1 MKQIKYVAMIAAMA
15 FTSCQVQDELKSNF
29 SQEMTFTAM
38 SGEGETRTQIDGA
51 NAGKV
56 LWSPNDAIKVFYGDK
71 AAGTFTY
78 KGTEAV
84 DIATFTGNYSTM
96 TGGIEVGTGSSEYY
110 WAVYPNQ
117 SGSKYESESVTVT
130 VPASQKATKGSFQN
144 GAFPSIAKSQTPSLA
159 FYNVCGGICFTVSRS
174 DINEIVF
181 EGKNNEDLVGTVK
194 VVMKSGKPVVDAVV
208 EGQKTVTL
216 TGALEAGANYYVSL
230 LPQTLSNGI
239 VVTFS
244 TTSGLKGSC
253 EYDRTTIARSYFS
266 TLSNIDS
273 EVEVWSKTVWV
284 NDEAGSEAIEAGA
297 GTGTSAVDWISYS
310 DNTVSWE
317 ANTTGKPR
325 EGVITLP
332 NGGTYTVKQVE
343 AKDLA
348 GGYSFYNYSFNSA
361 AVSSTTIYGHPK
373 NDRNHETAVQLVSV
387 ETPQEINGHVHNLD
401 LVGLYLN
408 FKVPVSF
415 EIVDGTPMIYTY
427 MSLDYQTVSDGTKMA
442 CIPEIT
448 HSTTYN
454 NVSGQTNFAPKKF
467 GANNCNYFWAGWG
480 LENLFETTTI
490 AIGSPSL
497 RHVAS
502 GWYFCGFSFVKEG
515 YSAYT
520 TIYQLNY
527 KNQWVYSE
535 TGGGARFVRK

>member
-1 MKQIKYVAMIAAMA
+1 MIAAMA
-15 FTSCQVQDELKSNF
+15 FASCQVQDELKSNF

-38 SGEGETRTQIDGA
+38 SGEGETRTQIDGS

-56 LWSPNDAIKVFYGDK
+56 LWSQNDAIKVFYADK

-84 DIATFTGNYSTM
+84 DIATFTGGFTSV

-117 SGSKYESESVTVT
+117 NGSKYESESVTVT

-194 VVMKSGKPVVDAVV
+194 VVMKGGKPVVDAVV

-230 LPQTLSNGI
+230 LPQTLSSGI

-253 EYDRTTIARSYFS
+253 EYDGTTIERSSFS
-266 TLSNIDS
+266 ILNNIDS
-273 EVEVWSKTVWV
+273 KVNVWSKTVWV
-284 NDEAGSEAIEAGA
+284 NDEVGSESIEAGA
-297 GTGTSAVDWISYS
+297 GTGTSTAEWISYS

-348 GGYSFYNYSFNSA
+348 GEYDFYNYSFNTTG
-361 AVSSTTIYGHPK
+361 VSSTTVVNQNGREHI
-373 NDRNHETAVQLVSV
+373 TAVRLEVV
-387 ETPQEINGHVHNLD
+387 ESPKEINGHVHNLD
-401 LVGLYLN
+401 LVGLYLD

-427 MSLDYQTVSDGTKMA
+427 MSLDYQTVSDETKMA

-448 HSTTYN
+448 YSTTYN
-454 NVSGQTNFAPKKF
+454 KKNYNFAPKKF

-535 TGGGARFVRK
+535 AGGAHFVRK

>member
-15 FTSCQVQDELKSNF
+15 FASCQVQDELKSNF

-38 SGEGETRTQIDGA
+38 SGEGETRTQIDGS

-56 LWSPNDAIKVFYGDK
+56 LWSQNDAIKVFYADK

-84 DIATFTGNYSTM
+84 DIATFTGGFTSV

-117 SGSKYESESVTVT
+117 NGSKYESESVTVT

-194 VVMKSGKPVVDAVV
+194 VVMKGGKPVVDAVV

-230 LPQTLSNGI
+230 LPQTLSSGI

-244 TTSGLKGSC
+244 TTSGLKGNC
-253 EYDRTTIARSYFS
+253 EYDGTTIERSSFS
-266 TLSNIDS
+266 ILNNIDS
-273 EVEVWSKTVWV
+273 KVNVWSKTVWV
-284 NDEAGSEAIEAGA
+284 NDEAGSESIEAGA
-297 GTGTSAVDWISYS
+297 GTGTSTAEWISYS

-348 GGYSFYNYSFNSA
+348 GKYDFYNYSFNTTG
-361 AVSSTTIYGHPK
+361 VSSTTVVNQNGREHI
-373 NDRNHETAVQLVSV
+373 TAVRLEVV
-387 ETPQEINGHVHNLD
+387 ESPEEINGHVHNLD
-401 LVGLYLN
+401 LVGLYLD

-427 MSLDYQTVSDGTKMA
+427 MSLDYQTVSDETKMA

-448 HSTTYN
+448 YSTTYN
-454 NVSGQTNFAPKKF
+454 RKNYNFAPKKF

-535 TGGGARFVRK
+535 AGGAHFVRK

>member
-15 FTSCQVQDELKSNF
+15 FASCQVQDELKSNF

-38 SGEGETRTQIDGA
+38 SGEGETRTQIDGS

-56 LWSPNDAIKVFYGDK
+56 LWSQNDAIKVFYADK

-84 DIATFTGNYSTM
+84 DIATFTGGFTSV
-96 TGGIEVGTGSSEYY
+96 TGGIEVGTGSSESY

-117 SGSKYESESVTVT
+117 NGSKYESESVTVT

-194 VVMKSGKPVVDAVV
+194 VVMKGGKPVVDAVV

-230 LPQTLSNGI
+230 LPQTLSSGI

-253 EYDRTTIARSYFS
+253 EYDGTTIERSSFS
-266 TLSNIDS
+266 ILNNIDS
-273 EVEVWSKTVWV
+273 KVNVWSKTVWV
-284 NDEAGSEAIEAGA
+284 NDEAGSESIEAGA
-297 GTGTSAVDWISYS
+297 GTGTSTAEWISYS

-348 GGYSFYNYSFNSA
+348 GEYDFYNYSFKTTG
-361 AVSSTTIYGHPK
+361 VSSTTVVNQNGREHI
-373 NDRNHETAVQLVSV
+373 TAVRLEVVKSP
-387 ETPQEINGHVHNLD
+387 EEINGHVHNLD
-401 LVGLYLN
+401 LVGLYLD

-427 MSLDYQTVSDGTKMA
+427 MSLDYQTVSDETKMA

-448 HSTTYN
+448 YSTTYN
-454 NVSGQTNFAPKKF
+454 NKNYNFAPKKF

-535 TGGGARFVRK
+535 AGGAHFVRK

>member
-15 FTSCQVQDELKSNF
+15 FASCQVQDELKSNF

-38 SGEGETRTQIDGA
+38 SGEGETRTQIDGS

-56 LWSPNDAIKVFYGDK
+56 LWSQNDAIKVFYADK

-84 DIATFTGNYSTM
+84 DIATFTGGFTSV

-117 SGSKYESESVTVT
+117 NGSKYESESVTVT

-194 VVMKSGKPVVDAVV
+194 VVMKGGKPVVDAVV

-230 LPQTLSNGI
+230 LPQTLSSGI

-253 EYDRTTIARSYFS
+253 EYDGTTIERSSFS
-266 TLSNIDS
+266 ILNNIDS
-273 EVEVWSKTVWV
+273 KVNVWSKTVWV
-284 NDEAGSEAIEAGA
+284 NDEAGSESIEAGA
-297 GTGTSAVDWISYS
+297 GTGTSTAEWISYS

-348 GGYSFYNYSFNSA
+348 GEYDFYNYSFK
-361 AVSSTTIYGHPK
+361 TT
-373 NDRNHETAVQLVSV
+373 
-387 ETPQEINGHVHNLD
+387 
-401 LVGLYLN
+401 
-408 FKVPVSF
+408 
-415 EIVDGTPMIYTY
+415 
-427 MSLDYQTVSDGTKMA
+427 
-442 CIPEIT
+442 
-448 HSTTYN
+448 
-454 NVSGQTNFAPKKF
+454 
-467 GANNCNYFWAGWG
+467 
-480 LENLFETTTI
+480 
-490 AIGSPSL
+490 
-497 RHVAS
+497 
-502 GWYFCGFSFVKEG
+502 
-515 YSAYT
+515 
-520 TIYQLNY
+520 
-527 KNQWVYSE
+527 
-535 TGGGARFVRK
+535 

>member
-15 FTSCQVQDELKSNF
+15 FASCQVQDELKSNF

-38 SGEGETRTQIDGA
+38 SGEGETRTQIDGS

-56 LWSPNDAIKVFYGDK
+56 LWSQNDAIKVFYADK

-84 DIATFTGNYSTM
+84 DIATFTGGFTSV

-117 SGSKYESESVTVT
+117 NGSKYESESVTVT

-194 VVMKSGKPVVDAVV
+194 VVMKGGKPVVDAVV

-230 LPQTLSNGI
+230 LPQTLSSGI

-253 EYDRTTIARSYFS
+253 EYDGTTIERSSFS
-266 TLSNIDS
+266 ILNNIDS
-273 EVEVWSKTVWV
+273 KVNVWSKTVWV
-284 NDEAGSEAIEAGA
+284 NDEVGSESIEAGA
-297 GTGTSAVDWISYS
+297 GTGTSTAEWISYS

-348 GGYSFYNYSFNSA
+348 GEYDFYNYSFNTTG
-361 AVSSTTIYGHPK
+361 VSSTTVVNQNGREHI
-373 NDRNHETAVQLVSV
+373 TAVRLEVV
-387 ETPQEINGHVHNLD
+387 ESPKEINGHVHNLD
-401 LVGLYLN
+401 LVGLYLD

-427 MSLDYQTVSDGTKMA
+427 MSLDYQTVSDETKMA

-448 HSTTYN
+448 YSTTYN
-454 NVSGQTNFAPKKF
+454 KKNYNFAPKKF

-535 TGGGARFVRK
+535 AGGAHFVRK

>member
-15 FTSCQVQDELKSNF
+15 FASCQVQDELKSNF

-117 SGSKYESESVTVT
+117 NGSKYESESVTVT

-194 VVMKSGKPVVDAVV
+194 VVMKGGKPVVDAVV

-230 LPQTLSNGI
+230 LPQTLSSGI

-253 EYDRTTIARSYFS
+253 EYDGTTIERSSFS
-266 TLSNIDS
+266 ILNNIDS
-273 EVEVWSKTVWV
+273 KVNVWSKTVWV
-284 NDEAGSEAIEAGA
+284 NDEVGSESIEAGA
-297 GTGTSAVDWISYS
+297 GTGTSTAEWISYS

-348 GGYSFYNYSFNSA
+348 GEYDFYNYSFKTTG
-361 AVSSTTIYGHPK
+361 VSSTTVVNQNGREHI
-373 NDRNHETAVQLVSV
+373 TAVRLEVVKSP
-387 ETPQEINGHVHNLD
+387 EEINGHVHNLD
-401 LVGLYLN
+401 LVGLYLD

-427 MSLDYQTVSDGTKMA
+427 MSLDYQTVSDETKMA

-448 HSTTYN
+448 YSTTYN
-454 NVSGQTNFAPKKF
+454 NKNYNFAPKKF

-535 TGGGARFVRK
+535 AGGAHFVRK

>member
-15 FTSCQVQDELKSNF
+15 FASCQVQDELKSNF

-38 SGEGETRTQIDGA
+38 SGEGETRTQIDGS

-56 LWSPNDAIKVFYGDK
+56 LWSQNDAIKVFYADK

-84 DIATFTGNYSTM
+84 DIATFTGGFTSV

-117 SGSKYESESVTVT
+117 NGSKYESESVTVT

-194 VVMKSGKPVVDAVV
+194 VVMKGGKPVVDAVV

-230 LPQTLSNGI
+230 LPQTLSSGI

-253 EYDRTTIARSYFS
+253 EYDGTTIERSSFS
-266 TLSNIDS
+266 ILNNIDS
-273 EVEVWSKTVWV
+273 KVNVWSKTVWV
-284 NDEAGSEAIEAGA
+284 NDEAGSESIEAGA
-297 GTGTSAVDWISYS
+297 GTGTSTAEWISYS

-348 GGYSFYNYSFNSA
+348 GEYDFYNYSFKTTG
-361 AVSSTTIYGHPK
+361 VSSTTVVNQNGREHI
-373 NDRNHETAVQLVSV
+373 TAVRLEVV
-387 ETPQEINGHVHNLD
+387 ESHEEINGHVHNLD
-401 LVGLYLN
+401 LVGLYLD

-427 MSLDYQTVSDGTKMA
+427 MSLDYQTVSDETKMA

-448 HSTTYN
+448 YSTTYN
-454 NVSGQTNFAPKKF
+454 NKNYNFAPKKF

-535 TGGGARFVRK
+535 AGGAHFVRK

>member
-15 FTSCQVQDELKSNF
+15 FASCQVQDELKSNF

-38 SGEGETRTQIDGA
+38 SGEGETRTQIDGS

-56 LWSPNDAIKVFYGDK
+56 LWSQNDAIKVFYADK

-84 DIATFTGNYSTM
+84 DIATFTGGFTSV

-117 SGSKYESESVTVT
+117 NGSKYESESVTVT

-194 VVMKSGKPVVDAVV
+194 VVMKGGKPVVDAVV

-230 LPQTLSNGI
+230 LPQTLSSGI

-253 EYDRTTIARSYFS
+253 EYDGTTIERSSFS
-266 TLSNIDS
+266 ILNNIDS
-273 EVEVWSKTVWV
+273 KVNVWSKTVWV
-284 NDEAGSEAIEAGA
+284 NDEAGSESIEAGA
-297 GTGTSAVDWISYS
+297 GTGTSTAEWISYS

-348 GGYSFYNYSFNSA
+348 GEYDFYNYSFKTTG
-361 AVSSTTIYGHPK
+361 VSSTTVVNQNGREHI
-373 NDRNHETAVQLVSV
+373 TAVRLEVV
-387 ETPQEINGHVHNLD
+387 ESPEEINGHVHNLD
-401 LVGLYLN
+401 LVGLYLD

-427 MSLDYQTVSDGTKMA
+427 MSLDYQTVSDETKMA

-448 HSTTYN
+448 YSTTYN
-454 NVSGQTNFAPKKF
+454 NKNYNFAPKKF

-535 TGGGARFVRK
+535 AGGAHFVRK

>member
-15 FTSCQVQDELKSNF
+15 FASCQVQDELKSNF

-38 SGEGETRTQIDGA
+38 SGEGETRTQIDGS

-56 LWSPNDAIKVFYGDK
+56 LWSQNDAIKVFYADK

-84 DIATFTGNYSTM
+84 DIATFTGGFTSV

-117 SGSKYESESVTVT
+117 NGSKYESESVTVT

-194 VVMKSGKPVVDAVV
+194 VVMKGGKPVVDAVV

-230 LPQTLSNGI
+230 LPQTLSSGI

-253 EYDRTTIARSYFS
+253 EYDGTTIERSSFS
-266 TLSNIDS
+266 ILNNIDS
-273 EVEVWSKTVWV
+273 KVNVWSKTVWV
-284 NDEAGSEAIEAGA
+284 NDEAGSESIEAGA
-297 GTGTSAVDWISYS
+297 GTGTSTAEWISYS

-348 GGYSFYNYSFNSA
+348 GEYDFYNYSFKTTG
-361 AVSSTTIYGHPK
+361 VSSTTVVNQNGREHI
-373 NDRNHETAVQLVSV
+373 TAVRLEVV
-387 ETPQEINGHVHNLD
+387 ESPEEINGHVHNLD
-401 LVGLYLN
+401 LVGLYLD

-427 MSLDYQTVSDGTKMA
+427 MSLDYQTVSDETKMA

-448 HSTTYN
+448 YSTTYHN
-454 NVSGQTNFAPKKF
+454 KNYNFAPKKF

-535 TGGGARFVRK
+535 AGGAHFVRK

>member
-15 FTSCQVQDELKSNF
+15 FASCQVQDELKSNF

-38 SGEGETRTQIDGA
+38 SGEGETRTQIDGS

-56 LWSPNDAIKVFYGDK
+56 LWSQNDAIKVFYADK

-84 DIATFTGNYSTM
+84 DIATFTGGFTSV

-117 SGSKYESESVTVT
+117 NGSKYESESVTVT

-194 VVMKSGKPVVDAVV
+194 VVMKGGKPVVDAVV

-230 LPQTLSNGI
+230 LPQTLSSGI

-253 EYDRTTIARSYFS
+253 EYDGTTIERSSFS
-266 TLSNIDS
+266 ILNNIDS
-273 EVEVWSKTVWV
+273 KVNVWSKTVWV
-284 NDEAGSEAIEAGA
+284 NDEAGSESIEAGA
-297 GTGTSAVDWISYS
+297 GTGTSTAEWISYS

-348 GGYSFYNYSFNSA
+348 GEYDFYNYSFKTTG
-361 AVSSTTIYGHPK
+361 VSSTTVVNQNGREHI
-373 NDRNHETAVQLVSV
+373 TAVRLEVV
-387 ETPQEINGHVHNLD
+387 ESPEEINGHVHNLD
-401 LVGLYLN
+401 LVGLYLD

-427 MSLDYQTVSDGTKMA
+427 MSLDYQTVSDETKMA

-448 HSTTYN
+448 YSTTYN
-454 NVSGQTNFAPKKF
+454 NKNYNFAPKKF

-480 LENLFETTTI
+480 FENLFETTTI

-535 TGGGARFVRK
+535 AGGAHFVRK

>member
-15 FTSCQVQDELKSNF
+15 FASCQVQDELKSNF

-38 SGEGETRTQIDGA
+38 SGEGETRTQIDGS

-56 LWSPNDAIKVFYGDK
+56 LWSQNDAIKVFYADK

-84 DIATFTGNYSTM
+84 DIATFTGGFTSV

-117 SGSKYESESVTVT
+117 NGSKYESESVTVT

-194 VVMKSGKPVVDAVV
+194 VVMKGGKPVVDAVV

-230 LPQTLSNGI
+230 LPQTLSSGI

-253 EYDRTTIARSYFS
+253 EYDGTTIERSSFS
-266 TLSNIDS
+266 ILNNIDS
-273 EVEVWSKTVWV
+273 KVNVWSKTVWV
-284 NDEAGSEAIEAGA
+284 NDEAGSESIEAGA
-297 GTGTSAVDWISYS
+297 GTGTSTAEWISYS

-325 EGVITLP
+325 EGIITLP

-348 GGYSFYNYSFNSA
+348 GEYDFYNYSFKTTG
-361 AVSSTTIYGHPK
+361 VSSTTVVNQNGREHI
-373 NDRNHETAVQLVSV
+373 TAVRLEVVKSP
-387 ETPQEINGHVHNLD
+387 EEINGHVHNLD
-401 LVGLYLN
+401 LVGLYLD

-427 MSLDYQTVSDGTKMA
+427 MSLDYQTVSDETKMA

-448 HSTTYN
+448 YSTTYN
-454 NVSGQTNFAPKKF
+454 NKNYNFAPKKF

-535 TGGGARFVRK
+535 AGGAHFVRK

>member
-1 MKQIKYVAMIAAMA
+1 MKQIKYVAIIAAMA
-15 FTSCQVQDELKSNF
+15 FASCQVQDELKSNF

-38 SGEGETRTQIDGA
+38 SGEGETRTQIDGS

-56 LWSPNDAIKVFYGDK
+56 LWSQNDAIKVFYADK

-84 DIATFTGNYSTM
+84 DIATFTGGFTSV

-117 SGSKYESESVTVT
+117 NGSKYESESVTVT

-194 VVMKSGKPVVDAVV
+194 VVMKGGKPVVDAVV

-230 LPQTLSNGI
+230 LPQTLSSGI

-253 EYDRTTIARSYFS
+253 EYDGTTIERSSFS
-266 TLSNIDS
+266 ILNNIDS
-273 EVEVWSKTVWV
+273 KVNVWSKTVWV
-284 NDEAGSEAIEAGA
+284 NDEGGSESIEAGA
-297 GTGTSAVDWISYS
+297 GTGTSTAEWISYS

-348 GGYSFYNYSFNSA
+348 GEYDFYNYSFKTTG
-361 AVSSTTIYGHPK
+361 VSSTTVVNQNGREHI
-373 NDRNHETAVQLVSV
+373 TAVRLEVV
-387 ETPQEINGHVHNLD
+387 ESPEEINGHVHNLD
-401 LVGLYLN
+401 LVGLYLD

-427 MSLDYQTVSDGTKMA
+427 MSLDYQTVSDETKMA

-448 HSTTYN
+448 YSTTYN
-454 NVSGQTNFAPKKF
+454 NKNYNFAPKKF

-535 TGGGARFVRK
+535 AGGAHFVRK

>member
-15 FTSCQVQDELKSNF
+15 FASCQVQDELKSNF

-38 SGEGETRTQIDGA
+38 SGEGETRTQIDGS

-56 LWSPNDAIKVFYGDK
+56 LWSQNDAIKVFYADK

-84 DIATFTGNYSTM
+84 DIATFTGGFTSV

-117 SGSKYESESVTVT
+117 NGSKYESESVTVT

-194 VVMKSGKPVVDAVV
+194 VVMKGGKPVVDAVV

-230 LPQTLSNGI
+230 LPQTLSSGI

-253 EYDRTTIARSYFS
+253 EYDGTTIERSSFS
-266 TLSNIDS
+266 ILNNIDS
-273 EVEVWSKTVWV
+273 KVNVWSKTVWV
-284 NDEAGSEAIEAGA
+284 NDEAGSESIEAGA
-297 GTGTSAVDWISYS
+297 GTGTSTAEWISYS

-348 GGYSFYNYSFNSA
+348 GEYDFYNYSFKTTG
-361 AVSSTTIYGHPK
+361 VSSTTVVNQNGREHI
-373 NDRNHETAVQLVSV
+373 TAVRLEVVKSP
-387 ETPQEINGHVHNLD
+387 EEINGHVHNLD
-401 LVGLYLN
+401 LVGLYLD

-427 MSLDYQTVSDGTKMA
+427 MSLDYQTVSDETKMA

-448 HSTTYN
+448 YSTTYN
-454 NVSGQTNFAPKKF
+454 KKNYNFAPKKF

-535 TGGGARFVRK
+535 AGGAHFVRK

>member
-15 FTSCQVQDELKSNF
+15 FASCQVQDELKSNF

-38 SGEGETRTQIDGA
+38 SGEGETRTQIDGS

-56 LWSPNDAIKVFYGDK
+56 LWSQNDAIKVFYADK

-84 DIATFTGNYSTM
+84 DIATFTGGFTSV

-117 SGSKYESESVTVT
+117 NGSKYESESVTVT

-194 VVMKSGKPVVDAVV
+194 VVMKGGKPVVDAVV

-230 LPQTLSNGI
+230 LPQTLSSGI

-253 EYDRTTIARSYFS
+253 EYDGTTIERSSFS
-266 TLSNIDS
+266 ILNNIDS
-273 EVEVWSKTVWV
+273 KVNVWSKTVWV
-284 NDEAGSEAIEAGA
+284 NDEAGSESIEAGA
-297 GTGTSAVDWISYS
+297 GTGTSTAEWISYS

-348 GGYSFYNYSFNSA
+348 GEYDFYNYSFKTTG
-361 AVSSTTIYGHPK
+361 VSSTTVVNQNGREHI
-373 NDRNHETAVQLVSV
+373 TAVRLEVV
-387 ETPQEINGHVHNLD
+387 ESPEEINGHVHNLD
-401 LVGLYLN
+401 LVGLYLD

-427 MSLDYQTVSDGTKMA
+427 MSLDYQTVSDETKMA

-448 HSTTYN
+448 YSTTYN
-454 NVSGQTNFAPKKF
+454 KKNYNFAPKKF

-535 TGGGARFVRK
+535 AGGAHFVRK

>member
-15 FTSCQVQDELKSNF
+15 FASCQVQDELKSNF

-38 SGEGETRTQIDGA
+38 SGEGETRTQIDGS

-56 LWSPNDAIKVFYGDK
+56 LWSQNDAIKVFYADK

-84 DIATFTGNYSTM
+84 DIATFTGGFTSV

-117 SGSKYESESVTVT
+117 NGSKYESESVTVT

-194 VVMKSGKPVVDAVV
+194 VVMKGGKPVVDAVV

-230 LPQTLSNGI
+230 LPQTLSSGI

-253 EYDRTTIARSYFS
+253 EYDGTTIERSSFS
-266 TLSNIDS
+266 ILNNIDS
-273 EVEVWSKTVWV
+273 KVNVWSKTVWV
-284 NDEAGSEAIEAGA
+284 NDEAGSESIEAGA
-297 GTGTSAVDWISYS
+297 GTGTSTAEWISYS

-348 GGYSFYNYSFNSA
+348 GEYDFYNYSFKTTG
-361 AVSSTTIYGHPK
+361 VSSTTVVNQNGREHI
-373 NDRNHETAVQLVSV
+373 TAVRLEVVKSP
-387 ETPQEINGHVHNLD
+387 EEINGHVHNLD
-401 LVGLYLN
+401 LVGLYLD

-427 MSLDYQTVSDGTKMA
+427 MSLDYQTVSDETKMA

-448 HSTTYN
+448 YSTTYN
-454 NVSGQTNFAPKKF
+454 NKNYNFAPKKF

-535 TGGGARFVRK
+535 AGGAHFVRK

>member
-15 FTSCQVQDELKSNF
+15 FASCQVQDELKSNF

-159 FYNVCGGICFTVSRS
+159 FHNVCGGICFTVSRS

-194 VVMKSGKPVVDAVV
+194 VVMKGGKPVVDAVV

-230 LPQTLSNGI
+230 LPQTLSSGI

-253 EYDRTTIARSYFS
+253 EYDGTTIERSSFS
-266 TLSNIDS
+266 ILNNIDS
-273 EVEVWSKTVWV
+273 KVNVWSKTVWV
-284 NDEAGSEAIEAGA
+284 NDEAGSESIEAGA
-297 GTGTSAVDWISYS
+297 GTGTSTAEWISYS

-348 GGYSFYNYSFNSA
+348 GEYDFYNYSFKTTG
-361 AVSSTTIYGHPK
+361 VSSTTVVNQNGREHI
-373 NDRNHETAVQLVSV
+373 TAVRLEVV
-387 ETPQEINGHVHNLD
+387 ESPEEINGHVHNLD
-401 LVGLYLN
+401 LVGLYLD

-427 MSLDYQTVSDGTKMA
+427 MSLDYQTVSDETKMA

-448 HSTTYN
+448 YSTTYN
-454 NVSGQTNFAPKKF
+454 NKNYNFAPKKF

-535 TGGGARFVRK
+535 AGGAHFVRK

>member
-1 MKQIKYVAMIAAMA
+1 MKQIKYVAIIAAMA
-15 FTSCQVQDELKSNF
+15 FASCQVQDELKSNF

-38 SGEGETRTQIDGA
+38 SGEGETRTQIDGS

-56 LWSPNDAIKVFYGDK
+56 LWSQNDAIKVFYADK

-84 DIATFTGNYSTM
+84 DIATFTGGFTSV

-117 SGSKYESESVTVT
+117 NGSKYESESVTVT

-194 VVMKSGKPVVDAVV
+194 VVMKGGKPVVDAVV

-230 LPQTLSNGI
+230 LPQTLSSGI

-253 EYDRTTIARSYFS
+253 EYDGTTIERSSFS
-266 TLSNIDS
+266 ILNNIDS
-273 EVEVWSKTVWV
+273 KVNVWSKTVWV
-284 NDEAGSEAIEAGA
+284 NDEAGSESIEAGA
-297 GTGTSAVDWISYS
+297 GTGTSTAEWISYS

-348 GGYSFYNYSFNSA
+348 GEYDFYNYSFKTTG
-361 AVSSTTIYGHPK
+361 VSSTTVVNQNGREHI
-373 NDRNHETAVQLVSV
+373 TAVRLEVV
-387 ETPQEINGHVHNLD
+387 ESPEEINGHVHNLD
-401 LVGLYLN
+401 LVGLYLD

-427 MSLDYQTVSDGTKMA
+427 MSLDYQTVSDETKMA

-448 HSTTYN
+448 YSTTYN
-454 NVSGQTNFAPKKF
+454 NKNYNFAPKKF

-535 TGGGARFVRK
+535 AGGAHFVRK

>member
-15 FTSCQVQDELKSNF
+15 FASCQVQDELKSNF

-38 SGEGETRTQIDGA
+38 SGEGETRTQIDGS

-56 LWSPNDAIKVFYGDK
+56 LWSQNDAIKVFYADK

-84 DIATFTGNYSTM
+84 DIATFTGGFTSV

-117 SGSKYESESVTVT
+117 NGSKYESESVTVT

-194 VVMKSGKPVVDAVV
+194 VVMKGGKPVVDAVV

-230 LPQTLSNGI
+230 LPQTLSSGI

-253 EYDRTTIARSYFS
+253 EYDGTTIERSSFS
-266 TLSNIDS
+266 ILNNIDS
-273 EVEVWSKTVWV
+273 KVNVWSKTVWV
-284 NDEAGSEAIEAGA
+284 NDEAGSESIEAGA
-297 GTGTSAVDWISYS
+297 GTGTSTAEWISYS

-348 GGYSFYNYSFNSA
+348 GEYDFYNYSFKTTG
-361 AVSSTTIYGHPK
+361 VSSTTVVNQ
-373 NDRNHETAVQLVSV
+373 NDREHITAVRLEVVKSP
-387 ETPQEINGHVHNLD
+387 EEINGHVHNLD
-401 LVGLYLN
+401 LVGLYLD

-427 MSLDYQTVSDGTKMA
+427 MSLDYQTVSDETKMA

-448 HSTTYN
+448 YSTTYN
-454 NVSGQTNFAPKKF
+454 NKKYNFAPKKF

-535 TGGGARFVRK
+535 AGGAHFVRK

>member
-1 MKQIKYVAMIAAMA
+1 MIAAMA
-15 FTSCQVQDELKSNF
+15 FASCQVQDELKSNF

-253 EYDRTTIARSYFS
+253 EYDGTTIARSYFS
-266 TLSNIDS
+266 TLNNIDS
-273 EVEVWSKTVWV
+273 KVAVWSKTTWV
-284 NDEAGSEAIEAGA
+284 NDEAGSESIEAGA
-297 GTGTSAVDWISYS
+297 GTGTSTAEWISYS
-310 DNTVSWE
+310 DNTVSWQ

-348 GGYSFYNYSFNSA
+348 GEYDFYNYSFKTTG
-361 AVSSTTIYGHPK
+361 VSSTTVVNQNGREHI
-373 NDRNHETAVQLVSV
+373 TAVRLEVV
-387 ETPQEINGHVHNLD
+387 ESPEEINGHVHNLD
-401 LVGLYLN
+401 LVGLYLD

-427 MSLDYQTVSDGTKMA
+427 MSLDYQTVSDETKMA

-448 HSTTYN
+448 YSTTYN
-454 NVSGQTNFAPKKF
+454 NKNYNFAPKKF